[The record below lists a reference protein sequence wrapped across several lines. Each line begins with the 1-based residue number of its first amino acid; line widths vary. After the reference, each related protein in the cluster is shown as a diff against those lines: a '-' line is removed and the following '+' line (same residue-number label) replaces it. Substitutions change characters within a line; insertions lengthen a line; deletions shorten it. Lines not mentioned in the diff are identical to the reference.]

1 MTAGGPA
8 APLAVSA
15 IDTSSG
21 AATGD
26 ASTGDASTANATSF
40 PRLSER
46 TLPRVA
52 PGVLRPGYD
61 RAGTRIGS
69 VHFGPGAF
77 HRAHQAFYFDRLL
90 ERDASRAICAVSLK
104 TASLRDALAPQDGL
118 YSLTELDAAPTV
130 RVIGAI
136 REVLVAMED
145 PGAVARRL
153 AAPTTSLVTITVTE
167 KGYCLDG
174 AGELDFDHP
183 DIAHDLRAPE
193 APRSLV
199 GWLVRGLQLR
209 HEHGLAPYL
218 VLSCDNLSDNG
229 ATLRRAVL
237 AFAARRDPALTDWIA
252 DRTRFPRTMVD
263 SITPATDAAL
273 RAGVAQT
280 LKLQDAWPVQRE
292 RFVQWV
298 VEETDCATQPDWT
311 SVGVT
316 LSRDVSAYERAKLR
330 LLNGAHSTLAYL
342 GLLAGL
348 ETVAQ
353 AMAQPALRAFIER
366 LMIEDIEPSLKVP
379 RGEELAAYR
388 QSILQRFENRG
399 IRHQLAQIAWDG
411 SQKLPIRLL
420 GTIADAIRAQR
431 PLARLAVGVAAWM
444 HFIRLRTASGEPIVD
459 PLREQL
465 AACGR
470 RAAGDSR
477 HDLPMFLNLP
487 GVFPASLARNP
498 GFVQALGGV
507 YDVIASRGPLAAVAP
522 G

>member
-1 MTAGGPA
+1 VTASGSA
-8 APLAVSA
+8 APAPISA
-15 IDTSSG
+15 PASS
-21 AATGD
+21 
-26 ASTGDASTANATSF
+26 F
-40 PRLSER
+40 QRLSER
-46 TLPRVA
+46 TLPQAA
-52 PGVLRPGYD
+52 PQVLQPTYH
-61 RAGTRIGS
+61 RANTSIGT

-90 ERDASRAICAVSLK
+90 ERDPSRAICAVSLK
-104 TASLRDALAPQDGL
+104 TSSVRDALAPQDGL
-118 YSLTELDAAPTV
+118 YALTELDAAPTL

-136 REVLVAMED
+136 REMLVATED
-145 PGAVARRL
+145 PAAVSHRL
-153 AAPTTSLVTITVTE
+153 AAQNTSLVTITVTE
-167 KGYCLDG
+167 KGYCLNG

-183 DIAHDLRAPE
+183 EIAHDLRSPQ
-193 APRSLV
+193 APRSLI

-209 HEHGLAPYL
+209 RDLGLAPYL
-218 VLSCDNLSDNG
+218 VVSCDNLSDNG
-229 ATLRRAVL
+229 LTLRRAVL
-237 AFAARRDPALTDWIA
+237 AFAARRDPALTRWIEE
-252 DRTRFPRTMVD
+252 RTRFPRTMVD

-273 RAGVAQT
+273 RSSVANT

-298 VEETDCATQPDWT
+298 VEQTDSQAQPDWA
-311 SVGVT
+311 SIGVT

-353 AMAQPALRAFIER
+353 AMAEPALRAFLER
-366 LMIEDIEPSLKVP
+366 LMIEDIQPTLTVP

-388 QSILQRFENRG
+388 LSILQRFENPA

-420 GTIADAIRAQR
+420 GTIAAAIHAHRS
-431 PLARLAVGVAAWM
+431 LSRLALAIAAWM
-444 HFIRLRTASGEPIVD
+444 HFVRSRAITDTPIVD

-465 AACGR
+465 TACGQG
-470 RAAGDSR
+470 ATGDSR

-487 GVFPASLARNP
+487 GIFPASLSHNAE
-498 GFVQALGGV
+498 FVEALGAG
-507 YDVIASRGPLAAVAP
+507 YDLIAARGPLAAVACM
-522 G
+522 